1 MTEVKGKMESP
12 RINVAQG
19 DLRALIHLAEEMR
32 ELVHIEDADPH
43 LEMGAIYEL
52 SLEKEYPPILLF
64 DRIKGYPTGYRVIMN
79 IRGSRLF
86 EEGRGLA
93 AVQAFRQ
100 RRKHQVNPIPP
111 EEVPTGPVFE
121 NIQTGNDVNVL
132 AFPSP
137 KWHEL
142 DGGPYIGT
150 ECMVINKDP
159 ESDWI
164 NVGTY
169 RVQVQDE
176 KTVSV
181 YIEPGKHGN
190 SIRQKY
196 WDQGKACPTIVCLG
210 QAPVLGDVAASGSG
224 WGVSEF
230 DIAGGRLG
238 RPIQVVRGKITD
250 LPFPADAELVLE
262 GFVPPLETE
271 ARLEGPFGE
280 SPGYYSSAARPEPV
294 LQVGAIYHR
303 NNPIIAANPPAKPT
317 YPGKEGKNFAAAA
330 AIWDALE
337 AAGVPGVRGVWKLQ
351 GGGPRFI
358 TVVAIEQM
366 HPGHAK
372 MAGMVATG
380 CGPAAYLGR
389 MTVIVD
395 DDIDITNPTEV
406 FWAMATRWDPKTQT
420 DVIDGCWTG
429 HIDPLLSPEKR
440 EIGDIT
446 NSRAIIYAV
455 RPYHWRNDFP
465 KVNQFRSPY
474 AEEVRTKWASKLEV
488 FRK

>member
-1 MTEVKGKMESP
+1 M
-12 RINVAQG
+12 
-19 DLRALIHLAEEMR
+19 
-32 ELVHIEDADPH
+32 
-43 LEMGAIYEL
+43 
-52 SLEKEYPPILLF
+52 
-64 DRIKGYPTGYRVIMN
+64 
-79 IRGSRLF
+79 
-86 EEGRGLA
+86 
-93 AVQAFRQ
+93 
-100 RRKHQVNPIPP
+100 NPIPP

-280 SPGYYSSAARPEPV
+280 SPGYYSSAARPEPALTV
-294 LQVGAIYHR
+294 FREAEAMQVEQQSASSTLCS
-303 NNPIIAANPPAKPT
+303 AART
-317 YPGKEGKNFAAAA
+317 AA
-330 AIWDALE
+330 DKS
-337 AAGVPGVRGVWKLQ
+337 PSVRDSSLRLLAV
-351 GGGPRFI
+351 
-358 TVVAIEQM
+358 T
-366 HPGHAK
+366 
-372 MAGMVATG
+372 
-380 CGPAAYLGR
+380 AAYFQL
-389 MTVIVD
+389 
-395 DDIDITNPTEV
+395 
-406 FWAMATRWDPKTQT
+406 
-420 DVIDGCWTG
+420 
-429 HIDPLLSPEKR
+429 
-440 EIGDIT
+440 
-446 NSRAIIYAV
+446 
-455 RPYHWRNDFP
+455 FP
-465 KVNQFRSPY
+465 
-474 AEEVRTKWASKLEV
+474 
-488 FRK
+488 